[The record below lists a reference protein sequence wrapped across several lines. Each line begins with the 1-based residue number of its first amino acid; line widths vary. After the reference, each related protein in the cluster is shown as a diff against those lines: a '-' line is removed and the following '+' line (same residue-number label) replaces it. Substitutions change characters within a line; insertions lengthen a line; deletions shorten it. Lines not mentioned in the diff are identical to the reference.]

1 MRAPPY
7 ATRSKR
13 PRPYPNPPNLPVSG
27 LGWIPPPFFVPGV
40 VFMLLG
46 LALLT
51 ASQFFPRNSGAPERP
66 DRLRE
71 FIERLIP
78 QRPAIAVPAA
88 SSRGDVELTGP
99 VTRHERAMRWPLL
112 IDPDT
117 GPLHATERR
126 RIIEGLAVV
135 GDAWCASVLATAYTD
150 ESDELRETVI
160 DAIGRCDGDV
170 IPTLERGLRSHRVP
184 ERYAAVDAASRR
196 GFIELLER
204 GIKDTDGTVALA
216 AAYGL
221 MRAKR
226 RDLVDFALLGR
237 DDVRANEIRRVLP
250 VLT

>member
-1 MRAPPY
+1 
-7 ATRSKR
+7 
-13 PRPYPNPPNLPVSG
+13 VSG
-27 LGWIPPPFFVPGV
+27 LAWIPPPFFVPGV
-40 VFMLLG
+40 VFMVLG

-51 ASQFFPRNSGAPERP
+51 ASQFFPRHSAAAERP

-71 FIERLIP
+71 VIERLIP
-78 QRPAIAVPAA
+78 QRAPATATTATPRQDI
-88 SSRGDVELTGP
+88 ELTGP

-112 IDPDT
+112 IDSDT
-117 GPLHATERR
+117 GPLHASERR

-150 ESDELRETVI
+150 ESDELRESVI

-226 RDLVDFALLGR
+226 RDLVDSALLGR
-237 DDVRANEIRRVLP
+237 DDVRANEIRRILP